1 MTDDM
6 EYQVVLNQ
14 ADTEE
19 QKWTAIQLA
28 EDIGKRL
35 SERYVSEKHI
45 SEKNTKE
52 TDFPGQISKVHVVS
66 DLIPA
71 EERW

>member
-19 QKWTAIQLA
+19 QRQMAMQIA
-28 EDIGKRL
+28 EEIGK
-35 SERYVSEKHI
+35 K
-45 SEKNTKE
+45 
-52 TDFPGQISKVHVVS
+52 ISKVHVTS